1 MKHKISYSSG
11 SKLYR
16 AVFIFYF
23 LKSSRNFNK
32 SVYYFR
38 CATDVHTTFCSQTKA
53 ASVFYHSDLNVLVIL
68 STCEESIKKAA
79 ILSEMHFRSLRTK
92 LLLRSRNEEAMKQL
106 EAAKKQALQSPIYEQ
121 LTLPED
127 LVGLAIGAQG
137 ANIQAARR
145 IPGIL
150 SVEVDEPACTFNILG
165 EVCWLFDLN

>member
-1 MKHKISYSSG
+1 
-11 SKLYR
+11 
-16 AVFIFYF
+16 
-23 LKSSRNFNK
+23 
-32 SVYYFR
+32 
-38 CATDVHTTFCSQTKA
+38 
-53 ASVFYHSDLNVLVIL
+53 
-68 STCEESIKKAA
+68 
-79 ILSEMHFRSLRTK
+79 MHFRSLRTK

-137 ANIQAARR
+137 ANIQATRR

-165 EVCWLFDLN
+165 EVRWLFDLN

>member
-1 MKHKISYSSG
+1 
-11 SKLYR
+11 
-16 AVFIFYF
+16 
-23 LKSSRNFNK
+23 
-32 SVYYFR
+32 
-38 CATDVHTTFCSQTKA
+38 
-53 ASVFYHSDLNVLVIL
+53 
-68 STCEESIKKAA
+68 
-79 ILSEMHFRSLRTK
+79 MHFRSLRTK

-165 EVCWLFDLN
+165 EVRWLFDLD

>member
-1 MKHKISYSSG
+1 MYSVVG
-11 SKLYR
+11 AGVYMYR
-16 AVFIFYF
+16 FYRYDSNSSTLTTIF
-23 LKSSRNFNK
+23 LSLS
-32 SVYYFR
+32 
-38 CATDVHTTFCSQTKA
+38 CTHDVHQSFCEQTKA
-53 ASVFYHSDLNVLVIL
+53 SSVFYHADLNVLVVL
-68 STCEESIKKAA
+68 SVREESIKKAA

-92 LLLRSRNEEAMKQL
+92 LLLRSRNEEALKQL
-106 EAAKKQALQSPIYEQ
+106 DSAKRQAQQSPVYEQ

-165 EVCWLFDLN
+165 EVRAATTCFC